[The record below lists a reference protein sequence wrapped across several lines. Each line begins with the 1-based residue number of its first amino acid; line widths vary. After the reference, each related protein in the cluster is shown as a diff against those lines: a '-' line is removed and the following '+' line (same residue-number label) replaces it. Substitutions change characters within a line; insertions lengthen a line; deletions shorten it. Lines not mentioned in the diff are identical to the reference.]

1 MDGNEG
7 DDPRVPVVPLD
18 PQPPQPP
25 IGHHPLVDATPA
37 GVAAAPAGVAAAP
50 AGVVGGPPLAGVV
63 GGPHLAGVA
72 GGVVVPDTVDVVGTP
87 TGVIFVIFIRGFG
100 SAKIP
105 PTSSI
110 VLANWSAVIFLLS

>member
-1 MDGNEG
+1 MADNEG
-7 DDPRVPVVPLD
+7 DDPRVPVEPLD

-25 IGHHPLVDATPA
+25 IGNHPLVDADD
-37 GVAAAPAGVAAAP
+37 AAPAGVAP

-63 GGPHLAGVA
+63 GGPPLAGVA
-72 GGVVVPDTVDVVGTP
+72 GGVVVPATAGTP

-110 VLANWSAVIFLLS
+110 VFIKSYWFSQ